1 MAPKA
6 KQNALK
12 KRPSGAALLK
22 EKEAGEK
29 DAQRKISEFAANS
42 EVDEPKREPHRSE
55 ALFRLV
61 V

>member
-22 EKEAGEK
+22 EMEAGEK
-29 DAQRKISEFAANS
+29 AAQRRISEFAVNS
-42 EVDEPKREPHRSE
+42 EVDEPKREPHRCE
-55 ALFRLV
+55 ELFRRV